1 MPQTVNPSSWL
12 TLKLFGPN
20 SDPAQQQLF
29 LQQLVQFL
37 TNQASISANS
47 FNNINNQIASA
58 QPLNVLAT
66 DLGLLTSAPTVNCA
80 GAGRV
85 FIGCSMGA
93 ANRLITVTNLALNSD
108 FILYILSMGLHTVT
122 LAASDPSANAY
133 TVFVYYGFG
142 TAAAKANMTTTGWNN
157 TVTGLDAIFIGK
169 TLMASGTRYLALHGM
184 GG

>member
-12 TLKLFGPN
+12 TLKLFGPGAE
-20 SDPAQQQLF
+20 PAQQQLF
-29 LQQLVQFL
+29 IQQLVQYL
-37 TNQASISANS
+37 SNQSSANANS
-47 FNNINNQIASA
+47 LNTINNQLAAAS
-58 QPLNVLAT
+58 PFNVFAT

-122 LAASDPSANAY
+122 VAASDPSANAY

-157 TVTGLDAIFIGK
+157 TTTGLDAIFIGK
-169 TLMASGTRYLALHGM
+169 TLMANGTRYLALHGM